1 MQVNHYVF
9 VKKYD
14 GGDFLILLLYV
25 DDILIVTQD
34 PKKITSLKKA
44 LGKYFAMKDMG
55 SAKQILGVYIVQDKT
70 KKFLWFSQE
79 NMELLYCTYLKRNLL
94 FVWQKQ
100 NTFSFCLVRLDKCIL
115 DVF

>member
-55 SAKQILGVYIVQDKT
+55 HAKHILGMHIVR
-70 KKFLWFSQE
+70 KKKLLWLSQE
-79 NMELLYCTYLKRNLL
+79 KYMTKVLQSVNMQDAKSVGSTLPTN
-94 FVWQKQ
+94 
-100 NTFSFCLVRLDKCIL
+100 NTLSSS
-115 DVF
+115 